1 MHGYPPSPATHARH
15 LAGRQLLDLLHAE
28 LVLLDRERGRLLLV
42 LQLLRSGCGG
52 AWRRVAGRGAQPC
65 GRKGVW
71 LAAFEGAGVAGTLIL
86 RSISS
91 TEKTCSQWRA
101 AQWRNAA
108 QRCGGGVC
116 REEAGCVAR
125 RRQHIPGS
133 RARLQLGAEARDEV
147 LLLLAQ
153 LICRA
158 DLVVDVPLL
167 LQRRTARHERV
178 KPKPRTHALP
188 GLPQQSR
195 HSQPRLSTA
204 RCGPA
209 ARGETR
215 SWPC

>member
-1 MHGYPPSPATHARH
+1 M
-15 LAGRQLLDLLHAE
+15 
-28 LVLLDRERGRLLLV
+28 
-42 LQLLRSGCGG
+42 
-52 AWRRVAGRGAQPC
+52 
-65 GRKGVW
+65 
-71 LAAFEGAGVAGTLIL
+71 AGTLIL

-101 AQWRNAA
+101 VQWRNAV

-116 REEAGCVAR
+116 REEAPQGY
-125 RRQHIPGS
+125 QS

-178 KPKPRTHALP
+178 SPKASHTRPTRPVPA
-188 GLPQQSR
+188 SR
-195 HSQPRLSTA
+195 HSLPRLSTT